1 MFFNGRVRLFGI
13 VMLMLL
19 GVCGFGECGQ
29 AYTGKADKPDPLA
42 PLHAQY
48 WQGTIEVAYG
58 KKEIVAP
65 VTKKET
71 MPINWESG
79 MNGSI
84 TTSETMKADYRA
96 KLDLKVKQ
104 DAPVLDGTVD
114 YRYSKDEKDYREQQ
128 IRCRPKGKNSY
139 FGWLR
144 RTQTTSTNTNGARK
158 NLSDRV
164 YADCAAGDCSV
175 TIQRAADGW
184 HVRVYVSSKSFKTE
198 VARHDKLVGC
208 EDNVVRD
215 IDLVPYTSSTSS
227 ETIDLDV
234 STKETKQD
242 PQKLKGNAKIPVAG
256 VEYKVTWDLVYK

>member
-1 MFFNGRVRLFGI
+1 MLGI
-13 VMLMLL
+13 VMLMLV
-19 GVCGFGECGQ
+19 GACGFGECGQ
-29 AYTGKADKPDPLA
+29 ANTGKTDKPDPLA
-42 PLHAQY
+42 PLQAQY
-48 WQGTIEVAYG
+48 WQGTIEITYG
-58 KKEIVAP
+58 KNETVLP
-65 VTKKET
+65 VTKKDP

-84 TTSETMKADYRA
+84 TTSETLKADYKA

-144 RTQTTSTNTNGARK
+144 RTQTTSTNTNGAKK

-164 YADCAAGDCSV
+164 YADCAAGACSV

-184 HVRVYVSSKSFKTE
+184 HVRVFVGSKSFTTE
-198 VARHDKLVGC
+198 VAHHDKLVGC
-208 EDNVVRD
+208 EDTVVRD
-215 IDLVPYTSSTSS
+215 IDLVPYQSSTSS

-242 PQKLKGNAKIPVAG
+242 PKKLKGNAKIPIAG